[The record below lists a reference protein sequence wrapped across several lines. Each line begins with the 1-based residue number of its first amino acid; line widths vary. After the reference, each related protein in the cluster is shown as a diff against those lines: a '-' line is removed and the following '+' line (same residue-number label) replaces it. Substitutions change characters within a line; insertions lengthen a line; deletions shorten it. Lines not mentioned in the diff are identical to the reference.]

1 MTSIRF
7 HNLDIKSLLRDL
19 LLSSDIRVDENQVL
33 NSVQGHLNEI
43 SKIRKTRYIQSAL
56 KGYLGMLNELFHIRH
71 VFESKM
77 QKYLEVDK
85 FKTIEE
91 CVFGSPINNV
101 QLMLEDANIEIS
113 ERSAILREIFTGEW
127 TAIGKMKKDLEKLV
141 ENCRICEKRVK
152 IFDLVKHS
160 DICEGTFKLK
170 EKINSFGSELLLL
183 EKQFNQY
190 FNEKKKTLTLSR
202 YY

>member
-43 SKIRKTRYIQSAL
+43 SKVRKTRCIQSAL

-77 QKYLEVDK
+77 QKYLEVYK

-101 QLMLEDANIEIS
+101 QLMLEDAKIEIS

-170 EKINSFGSELLLL
+170 EKINSFGNEFLLSE
-183 EKQFNQY
+183 KKFNQY
-190 FNEKKKTLTLSR
+190 FDEKKKTLTLSR